1 MDTAKTIDTPYT
13 NAVALINEANSIFT
27 DYQIKDSTGTEIA
40 QLDQNPSNPA
50 WLFALACGS
59 LHTAWQEQL
68 AKAYACLDPQS
79 CEEDQVLVLA
89 ALAGIER
96 GNGTPAHITVQ
107 LANNDLVNT
116 VTIPAGT
123 LFSETY
129 SNNSWGLNRNVTLQ
143 KKGDAGDKALVT
155 LYNSVDGNY
164 AVAEGV
170 SFKSEDYADVSG
182 ESVSESSGGTD
193 IESIASLR
201 NKISQGKETKD
212 PVLKAET
219 AISQLS
225 GIEACS
231 IWFNPSVVD
240 NLNIG
245 TNDNP
250 IIVTPRCAYISVKG
264 VDLSGKLAETYFSY
278 LNVPTTALTPGDT
291 VVEEFYQRGQNRLSI
306 QFQMAE
312 EVVVPVTVIINKADM
327 AVGAEAALASEV
339 MKHSGTLGA
348 GENLTSQRVSEW
360 LQNLGYGTIQGIY
373 ISDGGQQYV
382 SSNILPNQ
390 YVVFDSEHITISAV

>member
-13 NAVALINEANSIFT
+13 NAVALINEANSIFNEN
-27 DYQIKDSTGTEIA
+27 QIKDSTGTEIA

-79 CEEDQVLVLA
+79 CEDDQVLVLA

-107 LANNDLVNT
+107 LSNEDSNNS
-116 VTIPAGT
+116 VTIPAAT
-123 LFSETY
+123 IFSETY
-129 SNNSWGLNRNVTLQ
+129 SNNTWGLNRTVTLA
-143 KKGDAGDKALVT
+143 KKGDAGDKAYVT

-164 AVAEGV
+164 SVTEGI
-170 SFKSEDYADVSG
+170 SFTSEDYPDVSG
-182 ESVSESSGGTD
+182 ESVSESAGGTD
-193 IESIASLR
+193 IEDIASLR

-231 IWFNPSVVD
+231 IWFNSSVSD
-240 NLNIG
+240 TINIG
-245 TNDNP
+245 TQDDP
-250 IIVTPRCAYISVKG
+250 ITISPRCSYISIKG

-278 LNVPTTALTPGDT
+278 LNVPTTALSSSDT

-306 QFQMAE
+306 QFEMAG
-312 EVVVPVTVIINKADM
+312 EVVVPVTVIINMADM
-327 AVGAEAALASEV
+327 AVGAEAALASEI

-348 GENLTSQRVSEW
+348 GENLTAQKVSEW
-360 LQNLGYGTIQGIY
+360 LQNLGYGTIKGCY
-373 ISDGGQQYV
+373 IGEGGQQLV

-390 YVVFDSEHITISAV
+390 YVVFDSEHIIISAV

>member
-13 NAVALINEANSIFT
+13 NAVALINEANSIFNEN
-27 DYQIKDSTGTEIA
+27 QIKDSTGTEIA

-107 LANNDLVNT
+107 LSNEDSVNT
-116 VTIPAGT
+116 VTIPAAT
-123 LFSETY
+123 IFSETY
-129 SNNSWGLNRNVTLQ
+129 SNNTWGLNRTVTLA
-143 KKGDAGDKALVT
+143 KKGDTGDKAFVT

-164 AVAEGV
+164 SVTEGI
-170 SFKSEDYADVSG
+170 SFTSEDYPDVSG
-182 ESVSESSGGTD
+182 VSVSESAGGTD
-193 IESIASLR
+193 IEDIASLR

-231 IWFNPSVVD
+231 IWFNSSVSD

-245 TNDNP
+245 TQDNP
-250 IIVTPRCAYISVKG
+250 ITITPRCSYISIKG

-278 LNVPTTALTPGDT
+278 LNVPTTALSSSDT

-306 QFQMAE
+306 QFEMAG
-312 EVVVPVTVIINKADM
+312 EVVVPVTVIINMADM
-327 AVGAEAALASEV
+327 AVGAEAALASEI

-348 GENLTSQRVSEW
+348 GENLTAQKVSEW
-360 LQNLGYGTIQGIY
+360 LQNLGYGTIKGCY
-373 ISDGGQQYV
+373 IGEGGQQLV

-390 YVVFDSEHITISAV
+390 YVVFDSEHIIISAV